1 MQICKSYKHLSA
13 NKSES
18 QTYTFVFVTEILYT
32 LSFTEVSGN
41 GVIDFTGRIS

>member
-18 QTYTFVFVTEILYT
+18 QIFTFVFVTEIVHR
-32 LSFTEVSGN
+32 LSFTKVSGN
-41 GVIDFTGRIS
+41 EVIDFTGRIS